1 MTRTIGLLTAC
12 LAWLALQAVVLA
24 GVPPQ
29 LRVGVAGH
37 AFDHLGALGD
47 QAEAAA
53 ASGADIIY
61 VTGLGSV
68 GYQGLPPVE
77 VLAAQRQATAAYLR
91 EAKRLGI
98 HLAIGYVCATSIVK
112 LETFDQNWPADFRA
126 RFHDPP
132 AAWRQQDRDGK
143 PLPSWYGGDYQPAC
157 MNNPDWRAYEQY
169 IVRQQLESGCD
180 GIFFDNPTVHPQG
193 CYCRYCMEKF
203 AEFLRGEG
211 LLAGGGPGGLTDS
224 VTALRE
230 LAQRQPAAFLR
241 FRGTI
246 ARDFLAAMRRYAR
259 SIKRTALVTA
269 NNSLN
274 SADVLYSQ
282 CRSYGY
288 NIYELSQAEDFVVVE
303 DMSSQP
309 LTRADGRVVEYGPT
323 YRQLHAISHGKPVVA
338 VTLAEADYHTPPH
351 LVRLAMAEAA
361 ANNASYLSWPTWP
374 EPERQRMISL
384 IRPEADFL
392 RRNAALLNDTQA
404 RRETVLFLPFRN
416 WLETNQ
422 CRASRLAADLVRA
435 NVQFEV
441 ICEEALRPGPEPRL
455 QGGKFPAPASPALPE
470 ALRGTRLLVAAA
482 RSDFTKDE
490 LKLVE
495 KFTRAGGLVIT
506 AERQDWLEEVQAAL
520 APPAIRVSG
529 APAVRAIVRDQPRRT
544 IVHLLNLNV
553 QRLGSFED
561 KVNPVFDLSVAVCVP
576 LKAVHAV
583 HALTAD
589 DAAASGL
596 VPFTARAMGRQSLVE
611 ITLPRLDIA
620 TMLVI
625 VP

>member
-1 MTRTIGLLTAC
+1 MTKTVVPLAGCLT
-12 LAWLALQAVVLA
+12 LLALWTIPLA
-24 GVPPQ
+24 GAPRE

-37 AFDHLGALGD
+37 AFDHLGSIGD

-61 VTGLGSV
+61 VTGLGGL

-77 VLAAQRQATAAYLR
+77 ALAAQRQVTATYLR
-91 EAKRLGI
+91 NAKRHGI
-98 HLAIGYVCATSIVK
+98 RLAIGYVCATSIVK
-112 LETFDQNWPADFRA
+112 LETFDRNWPADFRA
-126 RFHDPP
+126 RFRQPP
-132 AAWRQQDRDGK
+132 AAWRQQDRTGN

-157 MNNPDWRAYEQY
+157 MNNPDWRAYEQF

-193 CYCRYCMEKF
+193 CYCRFCMEKF
-203 AEFLRGEG
+203 AEFVRGEG
-211 LLAGGGPGGLTDS
+211 LLRAGDLACSTNS
-224 VTALRE
+224 VIALRE
-230 LAQRQPAAFLR
+230 LAHQHPTAFLR

-246 ARDFLAAMRRYAR
+246 ARDFLASMRGYAR
-259 SIKRTALVTA
+259 AYKRIALITA

-374 EPERQRMISL
+374 EQERQRMISL

-392 RRNAALLNDTQA
+392 RHNAGLLNDARA
-404 RRETVLFLPFRN
+404 RRELVLFLPFRN
-416 WLETNQ
+416 WLTTDQ
-422 CRASRLAADLVRA
+422 CRVSRLAADLARA

-441 ICEEALRPGPEPRL
+441 MSEDALQPGPGPRL
-455 QGGKFPAPASPALPE
+455 LNGKFSAVALAALPE
-470 ALRGTRLLVAAA
+470 PLRGTKLLLAAS
-482 RSDFTKDE
+482 RTDFTKDE
-490 LKLVE
+490 LKLLE
-495 KFTRAGGLVIT
+495 KLTRAGGSIIT
-506 AERQDWLEEVQAAL
+506 AERADWLKEVQAAL
-520 APPAIRVSG
+520 VQPAVQLRG
-529 APAVRAIVRDQPRRT
+529 APAVRAIVRDQPGRT

-553 QRLGSFED
+553 QRFGAFADNRAAHLRRTESASPCRSYRWLGVSSRSCGAR
-561 KVNPVFDLSVAVCVP
+561 VGIGGQAPG
-576 LKAVHAV
+576 
-583 HALTAD
+583 
-589 DAAASGL
+589 AAA
-596 VPFTARAMGRQSLVE
+596 VT
-611 ITLPRLDIA
+611 
-620 TMLVI
+620 
-625 VP
+625 